1 MVYSHDVSQL
11 KAQEKKKKANT
22 FMLELKLAI

>member
-11 KAQEKKKKANT
+11 KAQEKKKANT